1 MVREVLVAGAACFAG
16 PAAGVEGCFQVFP
29 CVREG
34 GEGLVFGAGRAAV
47 RPGLRSAVVAEAAAF
62 GVLAEL
68 AVWEG
73 FAAQVARVVV
83 VLLCLL
89 ASVADVGV
97 WREVAECTVFCVPQT
112 LLGGGARW
120 HLGTERAHAQGPEA
134 DAGRVEVGEIMLIHV
149 EGVCGQCVVAL

>member
-1 MVREVLVAGAACFAG
+1 M
-16 PAAGVEGCFQVFP
+16 
-29 CVREG
+29 
-34 GEGLVFGAGRAAV
+34 
-47 RPGLRSAVVAEAAAF
+47 AEAAAF

-97 WREVAECTVFCVPQT
+97 WREVAECTVFCASQA

-120 HLGTERAHAQGPEA
+120 HRGTERAHAQGAEP
-134 DAGRVEVGEIMLIHV
+134 DARRVEVGEVMPIDAVGL
-149 EGVCGQCVVAL
+149 CWQCVVALCAGVRRAKFAALCATRIVRRY